1 MQDEYKNVGI
11 SAIANLA
18 YYINSYVTHQQI
30 AIANTGQY
38 RLLTK
43 LGKTRE
49 AKIPIATEMHEVQ
62 S

>member
-1 MQDEYKNVGI
+1 MQDEYKSAGI

-38 RLLTK
+38 RLL
-43 LGKTRE
+43 LTRQLKRQQIE
-49 AKIPIATEMHEVQ
+49 WQ
-62 S
+62 NG